1 MVKYVQLLYSK
12 NNLCNEIYLQLQFA
26 AILSCIYAIVMVIA
40 MIGVVRNAIQDGFCS
55 MTTIFLLFVACV
67 FVISGILHPKVNK
80 LENI

>member
-40 MIGVVRNAIQDGFCS
+40 MIGVARNAIQDGFCS
-55 MTTIFLLFVACV
+55 KI
-67 FVISGILHPKVNK
+67 
-80 LENI
+80 

>member
-55 MTTIFLLFVACV
+55 MRIKWRQTVA
-67 FVISGILHPKVNK
+67 VNRFHYINYFW
-80 LENI
+80 NIVTAHI